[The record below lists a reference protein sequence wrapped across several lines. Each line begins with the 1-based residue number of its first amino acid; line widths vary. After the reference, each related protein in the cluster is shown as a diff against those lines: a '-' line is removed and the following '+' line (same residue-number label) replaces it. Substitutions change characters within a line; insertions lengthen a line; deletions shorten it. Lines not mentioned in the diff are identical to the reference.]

1 MPQPIITGNSLL
13 DKLASGPYVKNPNY
27 NPKTKAGKTQP
38 PVLLDTSAG
47 DVHGGAISQSSI
59 ASDKLSFTYN
69 DTNMDLNDIRKDEE
83 MGITYSP
90 YNSEDEL
97 NKVRA
102 EKQSAFAKTGD
113 ALEQALVGEMILGT
127 MEGFGDIFDGIANI
141 ATQGNWTESGYTK
154 FWRELKEK
162 NNDYFKI

>member
-69 DTNMDLNDIRKDEE
+69 DTNMDLMIFVE
-83 MGITYSP
+83 MKKWVLLIVLTIVKM
-90 YNSEDEL
+90 N
-97 NKVRA
+97 
-102 EKQSAFAKTGD
+102 
-113 ALEQALVGEMILGT
+113 
-127 MEGFGDIFDGIANI
+127 
-141 ATQGNWTESGYTK
+141 
-154 FWRELKEK
+154 
-162 NNDYFKI
+162 